1 MWLFVLGC
9 ALLWGNA
16 ATQPMGFANQ
26 PEEKA
31 PVVKS
36 DLKFIACQ
44 TCETLIRNA
53 DKWVRSLKLE
63 AKPGK
68 KVRHTLKV

>member
-1 MWLFVLGC
+1 
-9 ALLWGNA
+9 
-16 ATQPMGFANQ
+16 MGFANQ